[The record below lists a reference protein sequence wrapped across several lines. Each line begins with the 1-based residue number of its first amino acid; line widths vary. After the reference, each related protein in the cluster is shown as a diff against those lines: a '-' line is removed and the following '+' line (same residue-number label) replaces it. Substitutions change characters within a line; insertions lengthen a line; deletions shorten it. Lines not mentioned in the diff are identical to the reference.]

1 MTKLPRA
8 TVVSGSA
15 WRRAL
20 LLLILLPTGT
30 GLASE
35 WEFTGVDRVVAVSD
49 IHGAYDTMVTTFVA
63 AGVIDETLAWV
74 GGATHLVITGDLLD
88 RGPDSRKVMDLIM
101 RLESEALAAGG
112 RVHQLIGNHEV
123 MNLVGDL
130 RYVAVREYAAFA
142 DDESEEERE
151 QWFRHYQELQPP
163 ESDVMA
169 QRASFDKLAPPG
181 FFGHRRA
188 FRADGHYGK
197 WLLGRPLMV
206 VIDGTAFVHGGI
218 SPFVAEH
225 GLDGVNGDLKTELG
239 LYVGELG
246 VLEDQGIL
254 SPTLNFYDH
263 PATLQAAI
271 TSEQL
276 TEPQKESAEL
286 IIGLN
291 GSAIHGPNSPLWY
304 RGTVGCSDLIEGD
317 ALNAALE
324 RIGARRAVIGHT
336 PTDTRRVLQ
345 RMSGRVIEID
355 TGMNYASYKGSGN
368 ALLIEGDTL
377 SVINESGASHSPPV
391 DHPRRVG
398 YRSPSISA
406 GDLERI
412 LSSDAITGTR
422 VDGAGR
428 TLVQFDVDGKALNAM
443 FEERPRKKGSLP
455 ELAAYKLDRMIG
467 LDMIPVTVRR
477 EVNGKQGTLQFLP
490 TTTKSEEERGI
501 SGGGGSAWC
510 PLQRQWNT
518 MYMFDAL
525 IFNAA
530 RNPSVML
537 YSKDNF
543 QLMLVDHDESF
554 GNGRGAK
561 VTADLHERAKEK
573 KGWDA
578 YRKWLSTVSSRPS
591 GDRAPL
597 DHSIYSW
604 KGYQSWADK
613 VKQNW
618 EPEKS

>member
-1 MTKLPRA
+1 LTKSHRA
-8 TVVSGSA
+8 RVVSGSA

-20 LLLILLPTGT
+20 LLLILMPTGT
-30 GLASE
+30 MLASE

-49 IHGAYDTMVTTFVA
+49 IHGAYDTMVATFVA
-63 AGVIDETLAWV
+63 ASVIDETLAWV

-88 RGPDSRKVMDLIM
+88 RGSDSRKVMDLIM

-151 QWFRHYQELQPP
+151 QWFRHYQRLQPP
-163 ESDVMA
+163 ESDEMTL
-169 QRASFDKLAPPG
+169 RASFDKLAPPG

-188 FRADGHYGK
+188 FRADGHYGE

-239 LYVGELG
+239 VYVGELG

-254 SPTLNFYDH
+254 SPIVNFYDH

-276 TEPQKESAEL
+276 TEPQKKSAEL
-286 IIGLN
+286 IIDLN
-291 GSAIHGPNSPLWY
+291 GSPIHGPNSPLWY
-304 RGTVGCSDLIEGD
+304 RGTAGCSDLIEGD

-324 RIGARRAVIGHT
+324 KIGARRAVIGHT
-336 PTDTRRVLQ
+336 PTITRRVLQ
-345 RMSGRVIEID
+345 RMNGRVIEID

-377 SVINESGASHSPPV
+377 SVINESGVTNSPPV
-391 DHPRRVG
+391 GHPRRVG
-398 YRSPSISA
+398 YRSSSISA
-406 GDLERI
+406 SDLEQI
-412 LSSDAITGTR
+412 LSSGAITGTR
-422 VDGAGR
+422 LDGAGR
-428 TLVQFDVDGKALNAM
+428 TLVQFQAGGKELNAM

-490 TTTKSEEERGI
+490 TSTKSEAERGTT
-501 SGGGGSAWC
+501 GGGGSAWC

-518 MYMFDAL
+518 MYLFDAL
-525 IFNAA
+525 IYNAA

-537 YSKDNF
+537 YSKDNW
-543 QLMLVDHDESF
+543 QLMLVNHNESF
-554 GNGRGAK
+554 RNTKTRPPHLKNIPLEITDSWLNALNGLTDNALQEKLGDVLDKRQLAALAKRRDGLIEDGA
-561 VTADLHERAKEK
+561 
-573 KGWDA
+573 G
-578 YRKWLSTVSSRPS
+578 
-591 GDRAPL
+591 PL
-597 DHSIYSW
+597 R
-604 KGYQSWADK
+604 
-613 VKQNW
+613 
-618 EPEKS
+618 